1 MQIKS
6 PLQRG
11 QWAEALAERWLTE
24 QGLTPYQRNFRR
36 RVGEIDLILQDRPNR
51 QWVFVEVKY
60 RQRNARVSGA
70 DAIGYHKQRKLLLA
84 AQLFLA
90 QQNNPDISARFDAI
104 IITPTSKRTGHQQK
118 TTIGEHARTTSELSA
133 PNGEF
138 SDHDM
143 QWLKNI
149 MSS

>member
-6 PLQRG
+6 PQQRG
-11 QWAEALAERWLTE
+11 QWAEALAERWLAE

-70 DAIGYHKQRKLLLA
+70 DAIGYHKQRKLLQA

-90 QQNNPDISARFDAI
+90 QQNNLNISARFDAI
-104 IITPTSKRTGHQQK
+104 IITPSDKRSGHQQK
-118 TTIGEHARTTSELSA
+118 TTIAEHTHTTSELSA
-133 PNGEF
+133 PNREF
-138 SDHDM
+138 SDYDV
-143 QWLKNI
+143 QWLKDI
-149 MSS
+149 MAS